1 MCLVLKLLIFAFLLD
16 SISYSAMCKTA
27 MQIQLKIHC
36 QTGMHRVFFNK
47 RNTSRNIGFG
57 VFKLESSPFKQCDNL
72 KTYTYVILHI
82 LCDCICRITRSERFY
97 LFLFFLVLQDFFLDC
112 QSTYLLSKYLYL
124 YICKVKRSRKQ
135 SITQMEPL
143 LIFQSIISNHV
154 SFLLQALES
163 NTPNFCS
170 TDDQLCD
177 LKQTIHYL

>member
-1 MCLVLKLLIFAFLLD
+1 MLIHTDTTVSDSPSGLFLICGGCLNFFSGVKQTAVKTLNSSVICLVLKLLIFAFLLD

-97 LFLFFLVLQDFFLDC
+97 LFLFFLVL
-112 QSTYLLSKYLYL
+112 
-124 YICKVKRSRKQ
+124 
-135 SITQMEPL
+135 
-143 LIFQSIISNHV
+143 
-154 SFLLQALES
+154 
-163 NTPNFCS
+163 
-170 TDDQLCD
+170 
-177 LKQTIHYL
+177 